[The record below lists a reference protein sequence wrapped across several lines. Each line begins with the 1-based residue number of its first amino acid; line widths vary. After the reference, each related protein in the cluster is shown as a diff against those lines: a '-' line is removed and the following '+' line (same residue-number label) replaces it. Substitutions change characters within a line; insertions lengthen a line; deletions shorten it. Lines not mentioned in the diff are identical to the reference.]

1 MPKNFVQIELHR
13 CDHLHNQ
20 FHTHHRIIITFIAI
34 VSGSR
39 VFKVQSFA
47 FEQLQ
52 LLSVTTWAMSPT
64 RKGGTR
70 KRFVED
76 DVGEQQ
82 ASSSSQVP
90 LSGGISRRLKAR
102 DGETDESRVDY
113 PLIRNFKRDW
123 VLGKLASSQV
133 HE

>member
-1 MPKNFVQIELHR
+1 M
-13 CDHLHNQ
+13 
-20 FHTHHRIIITFIAI
+20 
-34 VSGSR
+34 
-39 VFKVQSFA
+39 FKVQSFA
-47 FEQLQ
+47 LEQLQ
-52 LLSVTTWAMSPT
+52 LFSVTTWTTSPT
-64 RKGGTR
+64 RKGGTS

-123 VLGKLASSQV
+123 ALGKLASSQV
-133 HE
+133 RVTVQRCSGGSSWNESTCQCGLIWDSHEKAPARLDRSVR